1 MSFRIRRGTEAQR
14 AASPA
19 FDLGEPVWTIDKQK
33 LYIGDGVTPGGVPLI
48 RLGTGLAWA
57 DVNGI
62 PYITATGG
70 GGGGGG
76 GGITAIVQDT
86 NPQLGGNLS
95 LNSNNIG
102 GTGNISITGSL
113 STTGTANLAGGLGG
127 NLNLNNYAVNGTGS
141 INITGA
147 ITATTIRA
155 NTGLGANLPLN
166 GFNITGTGNI
176 NTTGYITAS
185 GIVTGGN
192 FSTSGTISATQGLGA
207 NLPLNGYNI
216 NGTGYIAM
224 TGGVSINLTT
234 DLQLRRVVDG
244 INSYGYIT
252 TTLSRGT
259 LVSPTAVQAG
269 DELGGIAIRGNT
281 NSSTSG
287 VAGIISFVVDPTAV
301 IAGGN
306 YIKSQIVLS
315 AATDS
320 GQDPAN
326 ALILTSNGVVTSNAF
341 VASKYTQL
349 AVYAN
354 DAARTTAIPTPAK
367 GMMVLMSAGTS
378 PAVTNK
384 VVAYDGSNW
393 VALH

>member
-33 LYIGDGVTPGGVPLI
+33 LYIGDGVTPGGVPVI

-155 NTGLGANLPLN
+155 NTGLGANLSLN

-176 NTTGYITAS
+176 NNTGTITA
-185 GIVTGGN
+185 
-192 FSTSGTISATQGLGA
+192 TS
-207 NLPLNGYNI
+207 
-216 NGTGYIAM
+216 
-224 TGGVSINLTT
+224 
-234 DLQLRRVVDG
+234 
-244 INSYGYIT
+244 IT
-252 TTLSRGT
+252 TNGALT
-259 LVSPTAVQAG
+259 V
-269 DELGGIAIRGNT
+269 GG
-281 NSSTSG
+281 G
-287 VAGIISFVVDPTAV
+287 VAGVLSVNYITGGASAINLKSNNNSAVNIQSFTSDGTNVNSVSLSIQVSRGSLASPTTVQASDVLGGLIISGYNGTDYKP
-301 IAGGN
+301 AGF
-306 YIKSQIVLS
+306 ITSQLDAGAVLS
-315 AATDS
+315 DAYPASIIGFGS
-320 GQDPAN
+320 GGGGMVINIAKLD
-326 ALILTSNGVVTSNAF
+326 
-341 VASKYTQL
+341 
-349 AVYAN
+349 
-354 DAARTTAIPTPAK
+354 AK
-367 GMMVLMSAGTS
+367 GRWNAPRLQVTAYATGSYPASPIQGEIIFDSTTKKFMGHNGT
-378 PAVTNK
+378 A
-384 VVAYDGSNW
+384 W
-393 VALH
+393 VAFTGP